1 MMININVTSIAI
13 ILPNY
18 SSFSA
23 KIYREKFKHNQPV
36 FWENVMVPK
45 LSDFVAATLRLRDL
59 RDLPSDEKR
68 RLKSCR
74 RIDLPLAWPSATTAY
89 NIESLNL
96 GGNDCKKYK

>member
-59 RDLPSDEKR
+59 RGLTSDERR
-68 RLKSCR
+68 RLKSCLR
-74 RIDLPLAWPSATTAY
+74 TACLWHGLRLQRH
-89 NIESLNL
+89 II
-96 GGNDCKKYK
+96 